1 MEKRLEMP
9 ASPESEA
16 AIAQIACEAAVV
28 EVLAAASTYLISS
41 VVDPFDKLRAG
52 FTTAT
57 TDGLTASPAR

>member
-9 ASPESEA
+9 ASPEGEA
-16 AIAQIACEAAVV
+16 ATAEIACEAAVV
-28 EVLAAASTYLISS
+28 EVLTAASTYLISS

-57 TDGLTASPAR
+57 TNSPTASPAS

>member
-9 ASPESEA
+9 ALPESEA
-16 AIAQIACEAAVV
+16 AIEQIVCEAVVV
-28 EVLAAASTYLISS
+28 EVLAAAGTYLISS

-57 TDGLTASPAR
+57 TDGPTASPAR

>member
-28 EVLAAASTYLISS
+28 EVLVPSTYLISS

-57 TDGLTASPAR
+57 TDGPTASPAR